1 MGSLDIL
8 EWLDVRK
15 KNTDYAK
22 RQRVRRLTALYVAAV
37 CLVLLIIGLVY
48 TTKSKIIYFWDDATY
63 WDMSRAILSGS
74 IKDGFWSSV
83 YNSIGT
89 SDYNYIAALPSAL
102 WMYIFGASRTSYV
115 AGLIVMYLFPTVIL
129 MYHLAVKLSKAPRTA
144 FTVAIC
150 LVPAMLYMANTGFA
164 DVGGLVMMLG
174 CYSLYFTEP
183 EKEDGVL
190 RYIAI
195 GALLVFSMVFRR
207 YYSFFSVSFLTAM
220 VMDCILF
227 GKRWRNVITAG
238 LTSAVILVGAFMPFV
253 TNMLLKNYSELYSGY
268 KFPLIMDIRFITRYF
283 GLIFILAAAAVP
295 FLSSAMRKDHRP
307 IFVWLQILI
316 CAAMFIATQTHGTQH
331 MLLYVPAFMIL
342 ALFLINCITK
352 RWMLI
357 AVVLLSMCST
367 VSPYIKRDQP
377 QSLRE
382 INHISLFP
390 SFSMRP
396 KKLDNAYDVVQVK
409 RKLDEYIPEGAECR
423 IMASSFL
430 INDSILRNAEASL
443 DLKETRDGSYIAA
456 LPCVDS
462 RDKDRLD
469 EIYYADYILVAF
481 PAQTYLE
488 PGSQTIITEGVRSF
502 ANYADIAM
510 SFEEMPGFDEWIG
523 DIELKLYHRKE
534 DINTIWKNEFK
545 KRLFN
550 VNAE

>member
-1 MGSLDIL
+1 MDIL

-37 CLVLLIIGLVY
+37 CLVMLIIGLVY

-63 WDMSRAILSGS
+63 WDMSRAVLSGS
-74 IKDGFWSSV
+74 IKDSFWSSV

-89 SDYNYIAALPSAL
+89 SDYNYIAALPSAA

-115 AGLIVMYLFPTVIL
+115 AGLIVMYLFPTVGLI
-129 MYHLAVKLSKAPRTA
+129 YRLAVKLSKAPRTA
-144 FTVAIC
+144 FTAAIC
-150 LVPAMLYMANTGFA
+150 LVPAMLYIADIGFA

-174 CYSLYFTEP
+174 CYNLSFTEP
-183 EKEDGVL
+183 EKEEGLL
-190 RYIAI
+190 RYIAM
-195 GALLVFSMVFRR
+195 GALFIFSMVFRR
-207 YYSFFSVSFLTAM
+207 YYSFFAVSFLTAM

-238 LTSAVILVGAFMPFV
+238 ITSAVILVGAFMPFV
-253 TNMLLKNYSELYSGY
+253 TDVLLRNYSELYSGY
-268 KFPLIMDIRFITRYF
+268 KFPLMTDIRFITRYF

-295 FLSSAMRKDHRP
+295 VLSSAMRKDHRP
-307 IFVWLQILI
+307 IFVWMQLII

-357 AVVLLSMCST
+357 AALLLSVCSA

-377 QSLRE
+377 QSIRE
-382 INHISLFP
+382 IQHVSLFP

-423 IMASSFL
+423 VMASSFL

-456 LPCVDS
+456 LPYVDS

-481 PAQTYLE
+481 PAQTHLE

-523 DIELKLYHRKE
+523 DIELKLYHRKV

-550 VNAE
+550 ASSD